1 MLNAQK
7 DVITDVRMSIEIMT
21 YVLQM
26 SKLQKESA
34 KADSSTFD
42 THSSLFG
49 IVGRDGSLEILLDCA
64 RMLAGEQLR

>member
-1 MLNAQK
+1 
-7 DVITDVRMSIEIMT
+7 MSEKIAT
-21 YVLQM
+21 SQN
-26 SKLQKESA
+26 QTFAFGGRKESA

-42 THSSLFG
+42 THASLFG